1 MTTAPD
7 SMPRD
12 NANGPDAGTLSGV
25 RVLEFTALI
34 AGPSAARY
42 LSDHG
47 AEVIKIERFPNGD
60 VSRVTNRLSAGRS
73 AMFVQHNAGKQG
85 LCVDLSRPEGLAIAR
100 DLVRKSD
107 VVIEAFTPGVMA
119 KLGLGYD
126 QLRQLNP
133 KIILCSISGFGQSGP
148 NAQRPGYAHIA
159 HSMTGWLAM
168 QFLHRDPPE
177 RPRGPGIAI
186 ADVIAGITAFGAICA
201 ALFKRERTGRGERI
215 DVSLFDSLFAAN
227 DETLQRCL
235 IDGTVNPGYH
245 PVHQTR
251 DGYVTANIGPDF
263 RAWQNICKAMGRTEL
278 LEDPRYAS
286 LEAVQANRVQAT
298 DLLAG
303 WLATLTSDEADRIL
317 TEHHVVVGVLKTVQQ
332 AVRQP
337 QVMARGMIAP
347 VDDPVLG
354 RIDVIN
360 AAAKFDDAHV
370 GVRGP
375 APTLGQHNQAVLRD
389 LLGYD
394 EAAIAALT
402 TSGVLRQEVM

>member
-1 MTTAPD
+1 MHA
-7 SMPRD
+7 
-12 NANGPDAGTLSGV
+12 
-25 RVLEFTALI
+25 
-34 AGPSAARY
+34 
-42 LSDHG
+42 
-47 AEVIKIERFPNGD
+47 
-60 VSRVTNRLSAGRS
+60 
-73 AMFVQHNAGKQG
+73 
-85 LCVDLSRPEGLAIAR
+85 
-100 DLVRKSD
+100 
-107 VVIEAFTPGVMA
+107 
-119 KLGLGYD
+119 
-126 QLRQLNP
+126 
-133 KIILCSISGFGQSGP
+133 
-148 NAQRPGYAHIA
+148 
-159 HSMTGWLAM
+159 
-168 QFLHRDPPE
+168 
-177 RPRGPGIAI
+177 
-186 ADVIAGITAFGAICA
+186 
-201 ALFKRERTGRGERI
+201 
-215 DVSLFDSLFAAN
+215 
-227 DETLQRCL
+227 
-235 IDGTVNPGYH
+235 
-245 PVHQTR
+245 TR

-286 LEAVQANRVQAT
+286 LEAVQANRVEAT